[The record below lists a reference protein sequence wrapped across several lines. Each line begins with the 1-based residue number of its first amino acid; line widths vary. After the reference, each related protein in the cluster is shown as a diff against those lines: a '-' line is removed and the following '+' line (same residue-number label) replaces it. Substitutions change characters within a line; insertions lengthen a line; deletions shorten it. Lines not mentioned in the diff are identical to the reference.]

1 MAQTTGQT
9 LLVDEARLED
19 NVTSVNPCPD
29 HEKLGDEVE
38 ASTAEI
44 HGYLQKYATIERLD
58 LPLTQQLQILQR
70 KLRDQFP
77 HLDTLRTYG
86 GSVADRNDCDELEQ
100 WVTTCEKDSKQ
111 LGGISGSKGDKV
123 PNQACGGWEDLATDL
138 TGSNV
143 MLQETEAM
151 TSSMTGLDKI
161 LSTTDKL
168 TPTRVDEE
176 ERPEEVTLFY
186 DDTVELIM

>member
-1 MAQTTGQT
+1 MRTSKLLSNAGRCNNSRSRPRIYINCVTLNHAADYVFICKSKTTVKVHKNIPRIMAQTTGQT

-58 LPLTQQLQILQR
+58 LPLTQQLQRLQR

-111 LGGISGSKGDKV
+111 LGGISGSKVDKV
-123 PNQACGGWEDLATDL
+123 LNQACGG
-138 TGSNV
+138 
-143 MLQETEAM
+143 
-151 TSSMTGLDKI
+151 
-161 LSTTDKL
+161 
-168 TPTRVDEE
+168 
-176 ERPEEVTLFY
+176 
-186 DDTVELIM
+186 